1 VPKNEQLIPT
11 KQVAEL
17 LGVDVRTVHRLADR
31 KHLPAAMKIEGKT
44 GAWLF
49 SRDVVEMYLRQRDRT
64 AA

>member
-17 LGVDVRTVHRLADR
+17 LGVNVRTVHRLAD
-31 KHLPAAMKIEGKT
+31 KKLLPAAHKIDGKT

-49 SRDVVEMYLRQRDRT
+49 DRDVVEMFRRQQS